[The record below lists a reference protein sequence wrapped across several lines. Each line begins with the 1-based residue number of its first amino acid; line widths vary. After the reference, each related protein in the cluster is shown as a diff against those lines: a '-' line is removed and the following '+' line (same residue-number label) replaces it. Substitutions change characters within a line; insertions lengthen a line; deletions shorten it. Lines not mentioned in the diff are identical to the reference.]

1 VTGPRIAFATCAKLA
16 DGFEDDRE
24 AARLAGAEF
33 VVWNDPAVDW
43 SVYDL
48 VVIRSVWDYT
58 IQRDAFVT
66 WARSLGDRVVNSP
79 DLIAFNSD
87 KAYLGALGVPTVPTR
102 YVVPGGEVPELRGEV
117 VVKPTV
123 SAGGRDTGR
132 FDPDHH
138 DAARELITVINA
150 SGRVAM
156 VQPYVAGVDAA
167 GETAVVFIDG
177 ELSHTLH
184 KKPVLRDQGTPELL
198 DPDDPASEAAI
209 MHDED
214 LVTAAE
220 AAPEFL
226 DLALAAHAEVALR
239 FGPPLYVRVDMVP
252 GPGGPVVMEI
262 EAVEPCLYLDVTP
275 GAAERLAAAVRS
287 RLSR

>member
-1 VTGPRIAFATCAKLA
+1 MPEQRIAFATCAKHA

-24 AARLAGAEF
+24 AARLVGAEF
-33 VVWNDPAVDW
+33 AVWNDPAVDW

-58 IQRDAFVT
+58 IQRDAFVA
-66 WARSLGDRVVNSP
+66 WARSLGDRVANP
-79 DLIAFNSD
+79 PELIAFNSD

-102 YVVPGGEVPELRGEV
+102 YVVPGSEAPELRGEV

-138 DAARELITVINA
+138 DEARELIAAINA
-150 SGRVAM
+150 ADRVAM

-167 GETAVVFIDG
+167 GETSVVFLGG
-177 ELSHTLH
+177 ELSHALH
-184 KKPVLRDQGTPELL
+184 KKPVLREQGTAELL

-214 LVTAAE
+214 LVTARE
-220 AAPEFL
+220 AAPEFI
-226 DLALAAHAEVALR
+226 DLALAAHGELAAR
-239 FGPPLYVRVDMVP
+239 FGVPLYVRVDMVP
-252 GPGGPVVMEI
+252 GPDGPVVMEL

-287 RLSR
+287 RLER

>member
-1 VTGPRIAFATCAKLA
+1 MTEQRIAFATCDRLA
-16 DGFEDDRE
+16 DGFEDDHE
-24 AARLAGAEF
+24 AARLVGAEF
-33 VVWNDPAVDW
+33 VVWNDPAADW

-48 VVIRSVWDYT
+48 VVIRSAWDYT
-58 IQRDAFVT
+58 IQREAFVA
-66 WARSLGDRVVNSP
+66 WARSLGDRVANSP

-102 YVVPGGEVPELRGEV
+102 YVVPGGQAPDLRGEV

-132 FDPDHH
+132 FDPEHH
-138 DAARELITVINA
+138 DGARELIAQINA

-156 VQPYVAGVDAA
+156 VQPYVAGVDVA
-167 GETAVVFIDG
+167 GETAVVFLGG

-184 KKPVLRDQGTPELL
+184 KKPVLREQGTAELL

-209 MHDED
+209 MHDDD
-214 LVTAAE
+214 LVTAVE
-220 AAPEFL
+220 AAPEFVE
-226 DLALAAHAEVALR
+226 LARAAHAELAAR
-239 FGPPLYVRVDMVP
+239 FGEPLYARVDLVP
-252 GPGGPVVMEI
+252 GPSGPVVMEI
-262 EAVEPCLYLDVTP
+262 EAVEPCLYLDLVP

-287 RLSR
+287 RLDR